1 MNIIIAGAGEVG
13 YAVAKDLAG
22 EGHNVTLIDQDRARL
37 ERSMNAIDVIGY
49 CGNSA
54 NLNVLEE
61 AEIHTA
67 DVFIAATSGD
77 EINLVSCQ
85 FAKKLGAK
93 HTMARIRNPEYIG
106 RIDTMREIM
115 DLTLALNPD
124 QVAAEEIA
132 RVLQFPTASRIERFP
147 DSEFEIVTVRIPAE
161 SHLHQLSLQD
171 MDRKSSS
178 RVLVCAVERDN
189 TVTIPKGSFVLQAGD
204 LVSLTGTPRD
214 LRRFFTSAG
223 AYKRPVRNVM
233 LLGGSRIA
241 VYLTRLLEKTEVSV
255 TIIEQKPQR
264 AAYLA
269 EILRGADILCADGTD
284 TSVLKEAGLSQADGF
299 VALTGSDEDNI
310 ILSMFADQAGV
321 EKVICKVNDDKF
333 TGLMGSA
340 FQDTTVSPK
349 ELMAQRIVGCIRAL
363 DQSGQD
369 STMEALY
376 YLLDG
381 RVVAT
386 EFVAGPE
393 ARCVGKPLKDLR
405 LRPNVLLPLVIHD
418 KQSSIPNGRTVICP
432 GDKVVVITTNR
443 DIGMLDEILLDQG
456 G

>member
-13 YAVAKDLAG
+13 YAVARQLEG
-22 EGHNVTLIDQDRARL
+22 EGHDVTIIDQDKTRL
-37 ERSMNAIDVIGY
+37 ERAMDAMDVIGY

-54 NLNVLEE
+54 NLDVLEE
-61 AEIHTA
+61 AEIRSA
-67 DVFIAATSGD
+67 DVFIAVTSGD

-115 DLTLALNPD
+115 DLTLAINPD

-178 RVLVCAVERDN
+178 RVLVCAVERDGE
-189 TVTIPKGSFVLQAGD
+189 VTIPRGSFVLQGGD
-204 LVSLTGTPRD
+204 LVTITGTPRN
-214 LRRFFTSAG
+214 LRRFFTAAG
-223 AYKRPVRNVM
+223 AYKRPVRSVM

-241 VYLTRLLEKTEVSV
+241 VYLTRLLEKTEVEV
-255 TIIEQKPQR
+255 TIIEQKHAR

-284 TSVLKEAGLSQADGF
+284 TTVLREAGLGEADGF

-310 ILSMFADQAGV
+310 ILSMYADQAGV
-321 EKVICKVNDDKF
+321 EKVICKVNDNKF
-333 TGLMGSA
+333 TGLLGSA

-363 DQSGQD
+363 DQSGLN

-386 EFVAGPE
+386 EFVVGPE
-393 ARCVGKPLKDLR
+393 ARCTGTPLKDLR
-405 LRPNVLLPLVIHD
+405 LKSDVLLPLVIHNGV
-418 KQSSIPNGRTVICP
+418 SAIPDGRTVIHP
-432 GDKVVVITTNR
+432 GDKIVVITTNR
-443 DIGMLDEILLDQG
+443 NIEMLDEILLNEG
-456 G
+456 V

>member
-13 YAVAKDLAG
+13 YAVAKQLAR
-22 EGHNVTLIDQDRARL
+22 EGHDVTLIDQDKARL
-37 ERSMNAIDVIGY
+37 ERAMNVLDVIGY

-54 NLNVLEE
+54 NLGVLEE
-61 AEIHTA
+61 AEVRSA

-106 RIDTMREIM
+106 RIDAMREIM

-161 SHLHQLSLQD
+161 SHLHQLSVQE
-171 MDRKSSS
+171 MDKKSNS

-189 TVTIPKGSFVLQAGD
+189 AVTIPKGSFVLQGGD
-204 LVSLTGTPRD
+204 LVSLTGTPRN
-214 LRRFFTSAG
+214 LRRFFTAAG

-284 TSVLKEAGLSQADGF
+284 TSVLKEAGLNQADGF

-310 ILSMFADQAGV
+310 ILSMYADQAGV

-333 TGLMGSA
+333 TGLLGSA
-340 FQDTTVSPK
+340 FQDITVSPK

-363 DQSGQD
+363 DKSGLD

-393 ARCVGKPLKDLR
+393 ARCLGKPLKDLS
-405 LRPNVLLPLVIHD
+405 LRSNVLLPLVIHD
-418 KQSSIPNGRTVICP
+418 KQSFIPDGRTVIYP

-443 DIGMLDEILLDQG
+443 DITILDEILQDQG